1 MAFLTRTL
9 SETEGDW
16 DMENKKSSGRRGF
29 LKGVLVAA
37 GATSATMLT
46 AGKALAKSEGMIGS
60 DTSKGPILYRRTEEA
75 ERYYKTLY
83 T

>member
-1 MAFLTRTL
+1 
-9 SETEGDW
+9 
-16 DMENKKSSGRRGF
+16 MENEKGSDRRGF
-29 LKGVLVAA
+29 LKGVLVVA

-46 AGKALAKSEGMIGS
+46 AGKALAKAGGAIGS
-60 DTSKGPILYRRTEEA
+60 GASKGPILYRRTEEA

>member
-1 MAFLTRTL
+1 M
-9 SETEGDW
+9 EGDW
-16 DMENKKSSGRRGF
+16 DMENKKSSDRRGF
-29 LKGVLVAA
+29 LKGILVAA
-37 GATSATMLT
+37 GATSAAMLT

-60 DTSKGPILYRRTEEA
+60 DTYKGPILYRRTEEA

>member
-1 MAFLTRTL
+1 
-9 SETEGDW
+9 
-16 DMENKKSSGRRGF
+16 MENEKGSDRRGL

-46 AGKALAKSEGMIGS
+46 SGKAFAKSEGAIGS
-60 DTSKGPILYRRTEEA
+60 GTSKGPILYRRTEEA

>member
-1 MAFLTRTL
+1 
-9 SETEGDW
+9 
-16 DMENKKSSGRRGF
+16 MENKKSSDRRGF
-29 LKGVLVAA
+29 LKGILVAA

-46 AGKALAKSEGMIGS
+46 AGKAFAKSEGAIGS
-60 DTSKGPILYRRTEEA
+60 DTSIGPILYRRTEES

>member
-1 MAFLTRTL
+1 M
-9 SETEGDW
+9 EGDW
-16 DMENKKSSGRRGF
+16 DMENEKGSDRRGF
-29 LKGVLVAA
+29 LKGLLVAA

-46 AGKALAKSEGMIGS
+46 AGKALAKSEGAVGS

>member
-1 MAFLTRTL
+1 
-9 SETEGDW
+9 
-16 DMENKKSSGRRGF
+16 MENEKGSDRRGF

-37 GATSATMLT
+37 GASSATMLT
-46 AGKALAKSEGMIGS
+46 AGNAFAKSEGATGS

>member
-1 MAFLTRTL
+1 
-9 SETEGDW
+9 
-16 DMENKKSSGRRGF
+16 MENKKGSDRRGF

-37 GATSATMLT
+37 GATTATMLT
-46 AGKALAKSEGMIGS
+46 AGKTLAKTGGASGS

>member
-1 MAFLTRTL
+1 
-9 SETEGDW
+9 
-16 DMENKKSSGRRGF
+16 MENEKGSDRRGF

-46 AGKALAKSEGMIGS
+46 AGKAFAKSERAIRS

>member
-1 MAFLTRTL
+1 MVNEKD
-9 SETEGDW
+9 SD
-16 DMENKKSSGRRGF
+16 RRGF

-37 GATSATMLT
+37 GATSATMLA

>member
-1 MAFLTRTL
+1 
-9 SETEGDW
+9 
-16 DMENKKSSGRRGF
+16 MENKKGSGRRGF

-37 GATSATMLT
+37 GATSETMLT
-46 AGKALAKSEGMIGS
+46 AGNALAKAGGAIGS

>member
-1 MAFLTRTL
+1 
-9 SETEGDW
+9 
-16 DMENKKSSGRRGF
+16 MENKKGSSRRGF
-29 LKGVLVAA
+29 LKRVLVAA
-37 GATSATMLT
+37 GATSATILT
-46 AGKALAKSEGMIGS
+46 AGKALAKTGGASGS

>member
-1 MAFLTRTL
+1 
-9 SETEGDW
+9 
-16 DMENKKSSGRRGF
+16 MENEKGSDRRGF

-46 AGKALAKSEGMIGS
+46 AGNTFAKAEGEIGS
-60 DTSKGPILYRRTEEA
+60 GTSKGPILYRRTEEA

>member
-1 MAFLTRTL
+1 M
-9 SETEGDW
+9 EGDW
-16 DMENKKSSGRRGF
+16 DMENEKGSDRRGF

-46 AGKALAKSEGMIGS
+46 SGKALAKSEGMTGS
-60 DTSKGPILYRRTEEA
+60 DSSKGPILYRRTEEA